1 MGGHFIEHPW
11 EIVFYICWESDQMES
26 VYLSPNSLRVL
37 TSIST
42 HLYEYDLVTL
52 RPLGEP
58 GNLGDLTRVQT
69 ASHTL
74 GF

>member
-1 MGGHFIEHPW
+1 
-11 EIVFYICWESDQMES
+11 MES

-58 GNLGDLTRVQT
+58 GYLGDLTRVQT

-74 GF
+74 GFSKEKAWEGIFALEIRI